1 MVLNMKNN
9 YLILSNSLAHGGG
22 ERIAAN
28 IINGLNADNES
39 VAAFII
45 ENEISY
51 HIDSGIKVYTQP
63 VKVRVPVI
71 GKLINNAAALIYL
84 IYIIKKKNINVVI
97 SHLFRANYLNV
108 ISSCVTGH
116 KAIITTHG
124 SVRKYMNGGFLSKI
138 NLFLIKTLFKK
149 ADKKV
154 FLTERMKED
163 YIPYVGANN
172 NFVIPNCYDLN
183 SIEVSSFEVVSDN
196 PFNDHDYFIFVGR
209 FHPVKR
215 VDLILDVVSKLNV
228 NLLLL
233 GDGEAYEK
241 LSHQYSSKN
250 IAFLGS
256 RANPYPYIK
265 SAKAII
271 LASESEGFPNVI
283 VEALALGV
291 PVISSDCRTGP
302 REILK
307 IPLSMSFEHILK
319 LPYAGIF
326 HVNDHCGLKSLL
338 EWMFEVNVDK
348 KICKNLVADYGI
360 SNIIKQYKKLSS
372 I

>member
-1 MVLNMKNN
+1 MKNN
-9 YLILSNSLAHGGG
+9 YLILSNSLAYGGG

-28 IINGLNADNES
+28 IINGLNAANES
-39 VAAFII
+39 VVSFII
-45 ENEISY
+45 EDEISY
-51 HIDSGIKVYTQP
+51 HVDSGVKVYTQP
-63 VKVRVPVI
+63 INLRIPVV
-71 GKLINNAAALIYL
+71 GKLISNIFALIYL
-84 IYIIKKKNINVVI
+84 IYVVKKNNVNIVI

-108 ISSCVTGH
+108 IVSYITSH

-124 SVRKYMNGGFLSKI
+124 SIHKYMNGTVTSKI
-138 NLFLIKTLFKK
+138 NLFLIKTLFRR
-149 ADKKV
+149 ANKKV

-163 YIPYVGANN
+163 YIPYVGEHN
-172 NFVIPNCYDLN
+172 NFVIPNCYDLK
-183 SIEVSSFEVVSDN
+183 SIESSSLDVIFDN
-196 PFNDHDYFIFVGR
+196 PFKEKDYFIFVGR

-215 VDLILDVVSKLNV
+215 IDLILDVVSKLNI

-233 GDGEAYEK
+233 GDGEEYEK
-241 LSHQYSSKN
+241 LSYLYTSN
-250 IAFLGS
+250 NVAFLGS
-256 RANPYPYIK
+256 RTNPYPYIK
-265 SAKAII
+265 NAKAII

-307 IPLSMSFEHILK
+307 IPLAVSFDHILK

-326 HVNDHCGLKSLL
+326 HINDHSGLKALL
-338 EWMFEVNVDK
+338 EWMLEFNVDEK
-348 KICKNLVADYGI
+348 ACKNLVTEYGI
-360 SNIIKQYKKLSS
+360 SNIIKQYKNLSL

>member
-1 MVLNMKNN
+1 MKNN

-124 SVRKYMNGGFLSKI
+124 SVRKYMNGGVLSKI

-302 REILK
+302 REILGVCVNIEINK
-307 IPLSMSFEHILK
+307 TYVNNIGGLFK
-319 LPYAGIF
+319 
-326 HVNDHCGLKSLL
+326 VNDTAALEELLVLFSNASLNSKAVCKDAVSNFSI
-338 EWMFEVNVDK
+338 E
-348 KICKNLVADYGI
+348 KIVSRYTSL
-360 SNIIKQYKKLSS
+360 
-372 I
+372 